1 MKTVPFCLEASDE
14 TVLREITALGKLISN
29 AVFQLNSEQRSQLH
43 LAAVFVNNFTN
54 HLYHL
59 AESYLTEKGLDFE
72 LLKPLILETARKG
85 IESSPA
91 AIQTGPARR
100 GDEATLK
107 MHEHRLEEDLQM
119 LEIYKLI
126 TKQIRNRYHE

>member
-1 MKTVPFCLEASDE
+1 
-14 TVLREITALGKLISN
+14 
-29 AVFQLNSEQRSQLH
+29 

-59 AESYLTEKGLDFE
+59 ADEYLTSQGLDFD
-72 LLKPLILETARKG
+72 LLKPLIVETARKG
-85 IESSPA
+85 VASSPA

-100 GDEATLK
+100 GDEPTLQ
-107 MHEHRLEEDLQM
+107 MHEHLLEQDQQM
-119 LEIYKLI
+119 SELYKLI